1 MATNSLSVIGQKS
14 VGHGDNLVSIDIAL
28 WTTHTHTQM
37 KKEIFK
43 NDMESIHKVKF
54 LPQN

>member
-28 WTTHTHTQM
+28 WTTHTHTNE
-37 KKEIFK
+37 KEIIK